1 MSETQKKSDLPAV
14 GWDDLIRKTK
24 ERVEHLGLTLGATKE
39 VITALVET
47 VVEELG
53 NDQRVRLKGLGTLTP
68 RLYGGHMMNTP
79 NIGEP
84 RAIKKQR
91 VIRFNQSRIA
101 SQAINAKPLP
111 GEKKAK
117 KKDKAAK
124 AEATEEAPKKAKAK
138 AEVEAPAV
146 EAPKKAKAVK
156 AETAPS
162 EEPKKAKKAKPEAE
176 EAPKKAKKAKPV
188 DEDEDEDEE

>member
-1 MSETQKKSDLPAV
+1 MSETQKKSDFPAV
-14 GWDDLIRKTK
+14 GWDDLIRKTNG
-24 ERVEHLGLTLGATKE
+24 RLEHLGLTLGVAKE
-39 VITALVET
+39 VVTALVET
-47 VVEELG
+47 VVDELG

-68 RLYGGHMMNTP
+68 RLYGGHTMNTP
-79 NIGEP
+79 NVGEEG
-84 RAIKKQR
+84 RVIKKQR

-101 SQAINAKPLP
+101 SAAINAKPLP
-111 GEKKAK
+111 GEKKA
-117 KKDKAAK
+117 A
-124 AEATEEAPKKAKAK
+124 KKAKADKKGATEEPVKK
-138 AEVEAPAV
+138 AKKAV
-146 EAPKKAKAVK
+146 ETEAVPEKKAKAVK